1 MKRLSKSEI
10 DSRLNDIFSGNI
22 KLVSEYKNSKEYNS
36 FHCSL
41 HNHIFKHKLD
51 KVLKIKK
58 PCPLC
63 NSKINLSYIDELKNI
78 HNNEYEYNLDDLK
91 NGSRKIGII
100 CKTHGEFKQDF
111 YTHLNGS
118 KCPKCR
124 GYNKSTLYFIEEC
137 SKVHNNEY
145 DYSNV
150 EYTGSHSKINVL
162 CKVHGSFEVK
172 ANNHLNGQK
181 CYKCS
186 IGLKSLD
193 EYKRDLNII
202 FDYKYNYD
210 DILCV
215 NLKSDY
221 INVKCYNHG
230 SFKIKLSH
238 HLSGI
243 GCKKC
248 SDDSKR
254 LDNNIFTKRSIEVHG
269 NLYDYSFVDYK
280 SIKDRVDIICKKHGI
295 FSQIASDHLR
305 GSGCPKCNTSKG
317 ERYIIDYL
325 LNNNINFLYQYKFEK
340 CKNKKILIYDF
351 FIPELNICIEFDGIQ
366 HYIPIDFFG
375 GVDGFESLKIN
386 DDIKNNFCI
395 ENGIE
400 LYRIPYWSIGDINN
414 IMDLIFFG

>member
-1 MKRLSKSEI
+1 
-10 DSRLNDIFSGNI
+10 
-22 KLVSEYKNSKEYNS
+22 
-36 FHCSL
+36 
-41 HNHIFKHKLD
+41 
-51 KVLKIKK
+51 
-58 PCPLC
+58 
-63 NSKINLSYIDELKNI
+63 
-78 HNNEYEYNLDDLK
+78 
-91 NGSRKIGII
+91 
-100 CKTHGEFKQDF
+100 
-111 YTHLNGS
+111 
-118 KCPKCR
+118 
-124 GYNKSTLYFIEEC
+124 
-137 SKVHNNEY
+137 
-145 DYSNV
+145 
-150 EYTGSHSKINVL
+150 
-162 CKVHGSFEVK
+162 
-172 ANNHLNGQK
+172 
-181 CYKCS
+181 
-186 IGLKSLD
+186 
-193 EYKRDLNII
+193 
-202 FDYKYNYD
+202 
-210 DILCV
+210 
-215 NLKSDY
+215 
-221 INVKCYNHG
+221 
-230 SFKIKLSH
+230 
-238 HLSGI
+238 
-243 GCKKC
+243 
-248 SDDSKR
+248 